1 MNNGVRP
8 LFQEVVAIQSD
19 LDIVL
24 ARSTVRAIA
33 RGIGFGP
40 LDQSRMAMAVSDL
53 ARSIVLAAG
62 AGWLTV
68 RVLERE
74 AKKGIE
80 IEVQEGGEPSGGEPS
95 GGEPSNDGARVV
107 TAYRLPGYREP
118 ESNAIVAAKRLMD
131 EWEMQSQVG
140 AGMRIRCRKWRS

>member
-1 MNNGVRP
+1 MAEYNMNNGVRP
-8 LFQEVVAIQSD
+8 LFQEVVTIQSD

-74 AKKGIE
+74 GKKGIE
-80 IEVQEGGEPSGGEPS
+80 IEVQEGGEPSS
-95 GGEPSNDGARVV
+95 DGARVMPS
-107 TAYRLPGYREP
+107 RSLPALAVP
-118 ESNAIVAAKRLMD
+118 EGNTVVAAKRLMD

-140 AGMRIRCRKWRS
+140 AGMRICCRKWRR